1 LQPAAHWRTDGFGN
15 GFGVGFGNG
24 FGVGRVFG
32 NLFVHVV
39 QLSNGGRMPL
49 N

>member
-1 LQPAAHWRTDGFGN
+1 LSWRTDGFGN